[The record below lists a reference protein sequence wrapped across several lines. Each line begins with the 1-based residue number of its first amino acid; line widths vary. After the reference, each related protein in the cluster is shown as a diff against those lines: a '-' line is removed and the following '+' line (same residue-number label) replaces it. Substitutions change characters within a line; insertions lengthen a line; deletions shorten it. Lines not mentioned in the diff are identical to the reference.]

1 MIAMA
6 TGGQVT
12 TTQDRGRALE
22 QQIGAF
28 LTQHGYAVRCNVMV
42 EGRSGARHELD
53 VVGDKS
59 DGLTTFRLV
68 VECKA
73 WKAPIDKDVIYK
85 LAGVLAD
92 LGAAKGIIAALSGWT
107 AQAAQ
112 VAGQANIELWGPEEL
127 TARLGQVPVNDV
139 RFAAAQV
146 QALGSP
152 FATDGVAA
160 RQLVERIAR
169 GTLGIGR
176 EEVIWFGPIWL
187 PVWVLQLGIT
197 RVQGFRQVPRVTR
210 SWNRYE
216 ALAGTYL
223 DKSEQPPNLVPIDVG
238 RAHVRPRLTDAKI
251 RDGLLARVERYR
263 SVTTDAAKQRH
274 AASLTQLGVQLPL
287 RSLASE
293 TSQLTYSPLW
303 CAFLRKGSQE
313 RLVAIGG
320 VSGKERP
327 ALSGVLTT
335 NSQWVRD
342 SLSA

>member
-1 MIAMA
+1 MS
-6 TGGQVT
+6 
-12 TTQDRGRALE
+12 TTQERGRALE

-28 LTQHGYAVRCNVMV
+28 LSQHGYTVRCNVMV

-53 VVGDKS
+53 VVGDTS
-59 DGLTTFRLV
+59 DELTTFRLV

-73 WKAPIDKDVIYK
+73 WQAPIDKDIVYK

-92 LGAAKGIIAALSGWT
+92 LGAAKGVIAALSGWT

-127 TARLGQVPVNDV
+127 TARLGQVPFNDM

-146 QALGSP
+146 QALGTP
-152 FATDGVAA
+152 FAADGEAA
-160 RQLVERIAR
+160 RQLVERRAR

-176 EEVIWFGPIWL
+176 EEVIWFGPVFL
-187 PVWVLQLGIT
+187 PVWVLQLGVT
-197 RVQGFRQVPRVTR
+197 RVEGRFRQVPRVTH

-216 ALAGTYL
+216 ALGGTYL
-223 DKSEQPPNLVPIDVG
+223 DANEQPPNLAPIDVG
-238 RAHVRPRLTDAKI
+238 RAHIRPRLTDAKI
-251 RDGLLARVERYR
+251 QDGLLARVARYR
-263 SVTTDAAKQRH
+263 SVTTDTAKQKH
-274 AASLTQLGVQLPL
+274 ATSLAKLGIQVPL

-293 TSQLTYSPLW
+293 SSQLSYSPLW

-313 RLVAIGG
+313 RLLAISG